1 MPPLRKSRAIPGGH
15 PHPPPSGH
23 LSLPPLAFG
32 HFPLTGEIGPLGHL
46 SLPPLAFGHFPLT
59 GEIGPLEGGRLAD
72 DRRGRPYGFTGALP
86 EIWRAGEDTRP
97 YGESGSVPP
106 ICRGRTLAGPQ
117 MYAARPGG
125 RALQPSTSRHLLGR
139 VRRGS
144 GTAPAPIFHIVRAL
158 WPGGNL
164 ECHSDF
170 ARR

>member
-1 MPPLRKSRAIPGGH
+1 MPRPTKCGNGPAGGPGVPPLRKSRAIPGGH
-15 PHPPPSGH
+15 PHPPPSGAPVPTPFG
-23 LSLPPLAFG
+23 LRPFPP
-32 HFPLTGEIGPLGHL
+32 PTGG
-46 SLPPLAFGHFPLT
+46 
-59 GEIGPLEGGRLAD
+59 IGPLEGGRLAD
-72 DRRGRPYGFTGALP
+72 DRKGRPYGFTGALP

-125 RALQPSTSRHLLGR
+125 RALQPSTSRHLLSQA
-139 VRRGS
+139 RRGG
-144 GTAPAPIFHIVRAL
+144 GTAPAPIFHIARAL